1 MVNHIKKFDKQ
12 KVLRINRNKI
22 NYKFNKASKNFL
34 LESIKPKYT
43 YNFSWLGVPII
54 QLPQDIHQLQEI
66 IWKVK
71 PNLIIETGIAHGGSL
86 ILSASL
92 LSILNMQ
99 KKEKRKVIGI
109 DTDLRAHNKSI
120 LDKHFMKKFITC
132 VNGSSTDKKIFN
144 KIKKISK
151 EYKKILVILD
161 SNHTHEHVLNELNL
175 YSQLVSKNSYCI
187 VFDTVINEMPNNY
200 YHDRDWD
207 KSNNPMT
214 AISEFLKKNKNF
226 EIDKKIDYKL
236 MISMAKNGFLKKK

>member
-1 MVNHIKKFDKQ
+1 MVNQIKKFDKE
-12 KVLRINRNKI
+12 KLIRINKNKI
-22 NYKFNKASKNFL
+22 NSKFNRASKNFL

-86 ILSASL
+86 VLSASL
-92 LSILNMQ
+92 LAILNMQ

-109 DTDLRAHNKSI
+109 DTDLRVHNKSI
-120 LDKHFMKKFITC
+120 LDKHFMKKFITY
-132 VNGSSTDKKIFN
+132 VNGSSTDKKVLN

-151 EYKKILVILD
+151 NYKKILVILD
-161 SNHTHEHVLNELNL
+161 SNHTHDHVLNELNL

-200 YHDRDWD
+200 YNDRDWD

-226 EIDKKIDYKL
+226 EIDKKIDNKL